1 MARKYRSFAIF
12 PDARKV
18 PNQKATNNKLCPVT
32 SLLLAEGQQ
41 RVTLEAEKKFVY
53 SLCIPHF

>member
-12 PDARKV
+12 PDPRKV
-18 PNQKATNNKLCPVT
+18 PNRKATNKKLSPLT
-32 SLLLAEGQQ
+32 SLWLAEAQQ